1 MSAAE
6 ALEAVRSAG
15 VQLGADGTGRRD
27 YSWSAEDWRVFFD
40 ERAGIVERDGGLPHA
55 EAEAQ
60 AFACCVVAWNAP
72 TVRANTLKSYTGT
85 AADGAD
91 ANRPPQSAPEKA
103 GAPGWRARP

>member
-6 ALEAVRSAG
+6 ALKAARAAG

-40 ERAGIVERDGGLPHA
+40 ERAGIDECDGGSPHA

-72 TVRANTLKSYTGT
+72 TVRANPLKSYTGT
-85 AADGAD
+85 AAGGAD
-91 ANRPPQSAPEKA
+91 ANLPPQSALEKT
-103 GAPGWRARP
+103 GAPGWSERP

>member
-6 ALEAVRSAG
+6 ALKAARAAG

-27 YSWSAEDWRVFFD
+27 YSWWAEDWRVFFD
-40 ERAGIVERDGGLPHA
+40 ELAGIVECDGGLPHA

-60 AFACCVVAWNAP
+60 AFACRVVAWNAP
-72 TVRANTLKSYTGT
+72 TAYTGT

-91 ANRPPQSAPEKA
+91 ANLPPQSALEKT
-103 GAPGWRARP
+103 GAPGWSERP

>member
-6 ALEAVRSAG
+6 APKAARAAG
-15 VQLGADGTGRRD
+15 VQLGADGTDRSD

-40 ERAGIVERDGGLPHA
+40 ERARIVERDGGLPHA

-60 AFACCVVAWNAP
+60 AFACCVAAWNAP
-72 TVRANTLKSYTGT
+72 TVRANPLKSHTGT

-91 ANRPPQSAPEKA
+91 ANLPPQPALEKT
-103 GAPGWRARP
+103 GALAWSERP

>member
-6 ALEAVRSAG
+6 ALKAVRSAG
-15 VQLGADGTGRRD
+15 VQLCADGTGRRD

-40 ERAGIVERDGGLPHA
+40 ERAGIVECDGGLPHA

-60 AFACCVVAWNAP
+60 AFAWCVVAWNAP
-72 TVRANTLKSYTGT
+72 TVRANPLKSYTGT

-91 ANRPPQSAPEKA
+91 ANLPPQSALEKT
-103 GAPGWRARP
+103 GAPGWSERP